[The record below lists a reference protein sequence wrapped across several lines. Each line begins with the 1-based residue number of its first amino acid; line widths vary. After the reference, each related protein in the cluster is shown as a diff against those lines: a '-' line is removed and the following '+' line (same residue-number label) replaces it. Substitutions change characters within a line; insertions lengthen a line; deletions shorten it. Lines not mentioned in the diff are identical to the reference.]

1 MASTISLSL
10 LSSGGGALQA
20 RCARDAHVSPRAAH
34 PNKPAPPSFSLSSA
48 SRRNLLF
55 SLTAATVVTGL
66 QPASMAENIPLFGIR
81 KKLRKAEEEAV
92 EIVKEGFETA
102 EKGVVAAEKGLEAAE
117 RGVENAE
124 KGLEEA
130 EREVVTAVSYNGLTQ
145 AGAVVA
151 AEFVGVLVGT
161 SVVNGILGPEAQKS

>member
-1 MASTISLSL
+1 MSSLSL
-10 LSSGGGALQA
+10 LSGGALQA
-20 RCARDAHVSPRAAH
+20 RCARHAHVSPRAAH
-34 PNKPAPPSFSLSSA
+34 HTNPAPLSS

-66 QPASMAENIPLFGIR
+66 QPASMAETIPLFGIR
-81 KKLRKAEEEAV
+81 KKLKKAEEEAV

-102 EKGVVAAEKGLEAAE
+102 EKGLETAEKGLEAAE
-117 RGVENAE
+117 KGVETAE
-124 KGLEEA
+124 KEIE
-130 EREVVTAVSYNGLTQ
+130 TAVSYNGLTQ

-151 AEFVGVLVGT
+151 AEFVGVLVAT

>member
-1 MASTISLSL
+1 MASLSL
-10 LSSGGGALQA
+10 LGGGSALQA
-20 RCARDAHVSPRAAH
+20 RCARYAHVSPRAAH
-34 PNKPAPPSFSLSSA
+34 PNKPAPPSLSLSGA

-102 EKGVVAAEKGLEAAE
+102 EKGVAAAEKGLEAAE
-117 RGVENAE
+117 RGVETAE
-124 KGLEEA
+124 KGLEAA
-130 EREVVTAVSYNGLTQ
+130 EREVVTAVSYNGITQ
-145 AGAVVA
+145 AGGVVV
-151 AEFVGVLVGT
+151 AEFVGVLVAT

>member
-1 MASTISLSL
+1 MASLSL
-10 LSSGGGALQA
+10 LSGGALQA
-20 RCARDAHVSPRAAH
+20 RCAGHAHVSPRAAH
-34 PNKPAPPSFSLSSA
+34 PAPPSISLTVA

-66 QPASMAENIPLFGIR
+66 QPASMAETIPLFGIR
-81 KKLRKAEEEAV
+81 KKLKKAEEEAV

-102 EKGVVAAEKGLEAAE
+102 EKGVEAAEKGLEAAE
-117 RGVENAE
+117 KGVET
-124 KGLEEA
+124 A
-130 EREVVTAVSYNGLTQ
+130 EREIETAVSYNGVTQ

-151 AEFVGVLVGT
+151 AEFVGVLVAT

>member
-1 MASTISLSL
+1 MASTVSLSL
-10 LSSGGGALQA
+10 LSGGSGALQA
-20 RCARDAHVSPRAAH
+20 RCARSVYVSPRAAH
-34 PNKPAPPSFSLSSA
+34 SNKPALASFSLTGA

-66 QPASMAENIPLFGIR
+66 QSASMAENIPLFGIR
-81 KKLRKAEEEAV
+81 KKLKKAEEEAV

-102 EKGVVAAEKGLEAAE
+102 EKGVDAAEKGLEAAE
-117 RGVENAE
+117 RGVETAE
-124 KGLEEA
+124 KEI
-130 EREVVTAVSYNGLTQ
+130 VTAVSFNGLTQ

-151 AEFVGVLVGT
+151 AEFVGVLVAT

>member
-1 MASTISLSL
+1 MASLSL
-10 LSSGGGALQA
+10 LSGGALQA
-20 RCARDAHVSPRAAH
+20 RCSRFAHVSPRAAH
-34 PNKPAPPSFSLSSA
+34 PTTPAPPSFSLTGA

-66 QPASMAENIPLFGIR
+66 QPASMAETIPLFGIR
-81 KKLRKAEEEAV
+81 KKLKKAEEEAV

-102 EKGVVAAEKGLEAAE
+102 EKGLETAEKGIEAAEKG
-117 RGVENAE
+117 VETAE
-124 KGLEEA
+124 KEIE
-130 EREVVTAVSYNGLTQ
+130 TAVSYNGVTQ

-151 AEFVGVLVGT
+151 AEFVGVLVAT

>member
-1 MASTISLSL
+1 MASLSL
-10 LSSGGGALQA
+10 LSGSALQG
-20 RCARDAHVSPRAAH
+20 RCARYAHVSPRAAH
-34 PNKPAPPSFSLSSA
+34 PTKPAPPSFSLTGA

-66 QPASMAENIPLFGIR
+66 QPASMAETIPLFGIR
-81 KKLRKAEEEAV
+81 KKLKKAEEEAV

-102 EKGVVAAEKGLEAAE
+102 EKGVEAAENGLEAAE
-117 RGVENAE
+117 KGVETAE
-124 KGLEEA
+124 KEIE
-130 EREVVTAVSYNGLTQ
+130 TAVSYNGLTQ

-151 AEFVGVLVGT
+151 AEFVGVLVAT

>member
-1 MASTISLSL
+1 MASTLSLSL
-10 LSSGGGALQA
+10 LSGGGGALKA
-20 RCARDAHVSPRAAH
+20 RAHVSPPRAAH
-34 PNKPAPPSFSLSSA
+34 LSKPAPPSFSLSGA

-66 QPASMAENIPLFGIR
+66 QPASMAENIPFFGIR
-81 KKLRKAEEEAV
+81 KKLKKAEEEAV

-102 EKGVVAAEKGLEAAE
+102 EKGVDAAERGLEAAE
-117 RGVENAE
+117 RGVETAE
-124 KGLEEA
+124 EEI
-130 EREVVTAVSYNGLTQ
+130 VTAVSFNGLTQ

-151 AEFVGVLVGT
+151 AELVGVLVAT

>member
-1 MASTISLSL
+1 MASTVSLSSL
-10 LSSGGGALQA
+10 CGGGGALQA
-20 RCARDAHVSPRAAH
+20 RCTRNAHVSPRAAH
-34 PNKPAPPSFSLSSA
+34 PNKPASPSYSLSSA

-81 KKLRKAEEEAV
+81 KKLKKAEEEAV

-102 EKGVVAAEKGLEAAE
+102 EKGVDAAERGLEAAE
-117 RGVENAE
+117 RGVETAE
-124 KGLEEA
+124 KEI
-130 EREVVTAVSYNGLTQ
+130 VTAVSFNGLTQ

-151 AEFVGVLVGT
+151 AEFVGVLVAT
-161 SVVNGILGPEAQKS
+161 SVVNGILGPEAQNS